1 MSAIVAAAGREA
13 LHGMR
18 GQTEEGRDAMGR
30 LIGIVIVVLLIV
42 AGIWWYQS
50 GGQQKVEEVAQQAS
64 EAAGQAAQ
72 QVTETAG
79 KIAEQAGETAGQLAD
94 QAGQAAQQATETA
107 GQAAQQAGE
116 AASGAAQQVS
126 DAAQALVV
134 GGIDLG
140 KQLSEAFDGLKS
152 SLAGI
157 TDAASAQAQLPNLQ
171 QLQAKLDGMTATV
184 DSLPAAGKSALA
196 TLVSGSL
203 PTLRSAAEQVAA
215 IEGVGPVVKPTLDA
229 ILAKLDAWS
238 KAPA

>member
-72 QVTETAG
+72 QV
-79 KIAEQAGETAGQLAD
+79 
-94 QAGQAAQQATETA
+94 TETA